1 MKKKIAI
8 LGSTGSIGKT
18 LINIIK
24 KDRNNFEIILL
35 AANKNY
41 KELFKQAKIFNVKN
55 IIIKDEK
62 SFRSFKNKNKN
73 KKIKIFKNFQNIDK
87 IFKGK
92 LDYTMSAISGID
104 GLYPTLKIIKKTKK
118 IAIANKESIICGWNL
133 INKELKK
140 NKTKFIPVDS
150 EHFSIWSLVKN
161 YNYKFIDKIYIT
173 ASGGPFL
180 KWPNKKLKKVT
191 PEKALKHPNWSM
203 GKKISIDSATMMNKV
218 FEVIETQR
226 IFNLEKSR
234 IKILIHDKSYIHAIV
249 QFKNGIKKILAHD
262 TNMKI
267 PIFNTLYDN
276 FNEIKILKSKNLDI
290 KKLNNLNLKILD
302 KKKFPLTKILKR
314 ISNKS
319 SLLDT
324 VLISAND
331 ELVNLFLKK
340 KISYIGLQ
348 KNLLHVFNLPEFTA
362 FRKKTPKNISEIN
375 KLNNYVRLKIKEL
388 CI

>member
-18 LINIIK
+18 LVNIIK
-24 KDRNNFEIILL
+24 KDKKNFEVVLL

-41 KELFKQAKIFNVKN
+41 KELFKQTKILNVQN

-62 SFRSFKNKNKN
+62 SFISFKKKNRN
-73 KKIKIFKNFQNIDK
+73 NALRIYQNFTKLDK

-104 GLYPTLKIIKKTKK
+104 GLDPTLKIIKKTKK

-133 INKELKK
+133 IDKELKK

-150 EHFSIWSLVKN
+150 EHFSIWSLVKY

-180 KWPNKKLKKVT
+180 KWPVSKIKKVS

-226 IFNLEKSR
+226 IFGLEKSK

-249 QFKNGIKKILAHD
+249 EFKNGLKKILAHD

-276 FNEIKILKSKNLDI
+276 LNEIKFLKSENLNI
-290 KKLNNLNLKILD
+290 KKLNNLNLKSLD
-302 KKKFPLTKILKR
+302 KKKFPLIKILNK
-314 ISNKS
+314 ISDKG
-319 SLLDT
+319 SLLET

-340 KISYIGLQ
+340 KISYSELQ
-348 KNLLHVFNLPEFTA
+348 KNLLKILDLPEFRV
-362 FRKKTPKNISEIN
+362 FRKKIPKNIQEIN

>member
-1 MKKKIAI
+1 
-8 LGSTGSIGKT
+8 
-18 LINIIK
+18 
-24 KDRNNFEIILL
+24 
-35 AANKNY
+35 
-41 KELFKQAKIFNVKN
+41 
-55 IIIKDEK
+55 
-62 SFRSFKNKNKN
+62 
-73 KKIKIFKNFQNIDK
+73 
-87 IFKGK
+87 
-92 LDYTMSAISGID
+92 MSAISGID
-104 GLYPTLKIIKKTKK
+104 GLDPTLKIIKKTKK

-133 INKELKK
+133 IDKELKK

-150 EHFSIWSLVKN
+150 EHFSIWSLVKD

-180 KWPNKKLKKVT
+180 KWPISKIKKVS

-226 IFNLEKSR
+226 IFDLEKSK

-249 QFKNGIKKILAHD
+249 QFKNGLKKILAHD

-267 PIFNTLYDN
+267 PIFNTLYEN
-276 FNEIKILKSKNLDI
+276 LNEKKFLKSRNLDI
-290 KKLNNLNLKILD
+290 NKLNNLDLKSLD
-302 KKKFPLTKILKR
+302 KKKFPLIKVLDKM
-314 ISNKS
+314 SNKS
-319 SLLDT
+319 SLLET

-340 KISYIGLQ
+340 RISYVGLQ
-348 KNLLHVFNLPEFTA
+348 KNLLRILNLPEFRA
-362 FRKKTPKNISEIN
+362 FRKKIPKNINEIN

>member
-1 MKKKIAI
+1 MKKKNIVI
-8 LGSTGSIGKT
+8 LGSTGSIGKQT
-18 LINIIK
+18 LEVIK
-24 KDRNNFEIILL
+24 KKKNNFNIILL
-35 AANKNY
+35 STNSNI
-41 KELFKQAKIFNVKN
+41 KEISKQIRIFRPKS
-55 IIIKDEK
+55 IIITNKK
-62 SFRSFKNKNKN
+62 KFTFFKNKN
-73 KKIKIFKNFQNIDK
+73 KKIKIFNDYSCFRK
-87 IFKGK
+87 IFSKK
-92 LDYTMSAISGID
+92 VDYVMSSIAGFN
-104 GLYPTLKIIKKTKK
+104 GLQPTIEIIKHTKLL
-118 IAIANKESIICGWNL
+118 AIANKESIICGWNL
-133 INKELKK
+133 IKSELKK

-161 YNYKFIDKIYIT
+161 HDYKFIDRIYIT

-180 KWPNKKLKKVT
+180 KWPLNKIKKVT

-226 IFNLEKSR
+226 IFNLEKSK

-249 QFKNGIKKILAHD
+249 QFKNGLKKILAHD

-267 PIFNTLYDN
+267 PIFNTLYDSK
-276 FNEIKILKSKNLDI
+276 NETKFLKSRNLDI
-290 KKLNNLNLKILD
+290 NKLNNLNLKSLD
-302 KKKFPLTKILKR
+302 KKKFPLIKILDKM
-314 ISNKS
+314 SNKS
-319 SLLDT
+319 SLLET

-340 KISYIGLQ
+340 RISYVGLQ
-348 KNLLHVFNLPEFTA
+348 KNLLRILNLPEFRA
-362 FRKKTPKNISEIN
+362 FRKKIPKNINEIN

>member
-8 LGSTGSIGKT
+8 FGSTGSIGKR
-18 LINIIK
+18 LIDILK
-24 KDRNNFEIILL
+24 KDKKNFEIVLL
-35 AANKNY
+35 SADENY
-41 KELFKQAKIFNVKN
+41 KELFKQAKLFKVKN
-55 IIIKDEK
+55 LIISNEN
-62 SFRSFKNKNKN
+62 SFNKVKTHKFS
-73 KKIKIFKNFQNIDK
+73 KKINIYNNFNNLRKIFKK
-87 IFKGK
+87 KV
-92 LDYTMSAISGID
+92 DYTMSSISGIQ
-104 GLYPTLKIIKKTKK
+104 GLKPTIEIIKFTNK
-118 IAIANKESIICGWNL
+118 IAIANKEAIICGWDL
-133 INKELKK
+133 IQKELKK

-150 EHFSIWSLVKN
+150 EHFSIWSLVKD
-161 YNYKFIDKIYIT
+161 YDYKFIDKIYIT

-180 KWPNKKLKKVT
+180 KWPLSKIKKVT

-226 IFNLEKSR
+226 IFNLEKSK

-249 QFKNGIKKILAHD
+249 QFKNGLKKILAHD

-267 PIFNTLYDN
+267 PIFNTLYDSK
-276 FNEIKILKSKNLDI
+276 NETKFLKSRNLDI
-290 KKLNNLNLKILD
+290 NKLNNLNLKSLD
-302 KKKFPLTKILKR
+302 KKKFPLIKILDKM
-314 ISNKS
+314 SNKA
-319 SLLDT
+319 SLLET

-340 KISYIGLQ
+340 KISYVELQ
-348 KNLLHVFNLPEFTA
+348 KNLIRILNLPEFRA
-362 FRKKTPKNISEIN
+362 FRKKIPKNINEIN

>member
-1 MKKKIAI
+1 
-8 LGSTGSIGKT
+8 
-18 LINIIK
+18 
-24 KDRNNFEIILL
+24 
-35 AANKNY
+35 
-41 KELFKQAKIFNVKN
+41 
-55 IIIKDEK
+55 
-62 SFRSFKNKNKN
+62 
-73 KKIKIFKNFQNIDK
+73 
-87 IFKGK
+87 
-92 LDYTMSAISGID
+92 MSAISGID
-104 GLYPTLKIIKKTKK
+104 GLDPTLKIIKKTKK

-133 INKELKK
+133 IDKELKK

-150 EHFSIWSLVKN
+150 EHFSIWSLVKDCN
-161 YNYKFIDKIYIT
+161 YRFIDKIYIT

-180 KWPNKKLKKVT
+180 KWPISKIKKVT

-226 IFNLEKSR
+226 IFDLEKSR
-234 IKILIHDKSYIHAIV
+234 IEILIHDKSYIHAIV
-249 QFKNGIKKILAHD
+249 EFKNGLKKILAHD

-276 FNEIKILKSKNLDI
+276 INELKFLKSENLNI
-290 KKLNNLNLKILD
+290 NKLNNLDLKSLD
-302 KKKFPLTKILKR
+302 KKKFPLIKILNK

-319 SLLDT
+319 SLLET

-340 KISYIGLQ
+340 KISYAGLQ
-348 KNLLHVFNLPEFTA
+348 KNLLKILDLPEFKV
-362 FRKKTPKNISEIN
+362 FRKKIPKNINEIN

>member
-1 MKKKIAI
+1 MKKRIAI

-24 KDRNNFEIILL
+24 KDKKSFEIILL

-41 KELFKQAKIFNVKN
+41 KELFKQIKILNVKN

-62 SFRSFKNKNKN
+62 SFISFKKKNKNN
-73 KKIKIFKNFQNIDK
+73 KIRIFQNFTNLNK

-104 GLYPTLKIIKKTKK
+104 GLDPTLRIIKKTKK
-118 IAIANKESIICGWNL
+118 IAIANKESIICGWDL

-150 EHFSIWSLVKN
+150 EHFSIWSLVKD
-161 YNYKFIDKIYIT
+161 YNHKFINKIYIT

-180 KWPNKKLKKVT
+180 NWPISKIKKVT
-191 PEKALKHPNWSM
+191 PKKALQHPNWSM

-226 IFNLEKSR
+226 IFDLEKSR

-249 QFKNGIKKILAHD
+249 EFKNGLKKILAHD

-276 FNEIKILKSKNLDI
+276 INEIKFLKSKNLDI
-290 KKLNNLNLKILD
+290 NKLNNLDLKSLD
-302 KKKFPLTKILKR
+302 KKKFPLIKILNR

-319 SLLDT
+319 SLLET

-340 KISYIGLQ
+340 QISYAELQ
-348 KNLLHVFNLPEFTA
+348 KNLLRILDLPEFKV
-362 FRKKTPKNISEIN
+362 FRKKRPKNINEIN
-375 KLNNYVRLKIKEL
+375 KLNNYVRLKIREL

>member
-18 LINIIK
+18 LINIINKDK
-24 KDRNNFEIILL
+24 KSFEVVLL
-35 AANKNY
+35 AANTNY
-41 KELFKQAKIFNVKN
+41 KELFKQVKIFNVKN

-62 SFRSFKNKNKN
+62 GFQFLKRKNKNN
-73 KKIKIFKNFQNIDK
+73 KIKIYKDFSNLEK
-87 IFKGK
+87 ILKSK
-92 LDYTMSAISGID
+92 LDYTMSAISGLD
-104 GLYPTLKIIKKTKK
+104 GLEPTLKIIKKTKK

-140 NKTKFIPVDS
+140 NNTKFVPVDS

-161 YNYKFIDKIYIT
+161 YDYKLIDKIYIT

-180 KWPNKKLKKVT
+180 KWPISKIKKVT

-226 IFNLEKSR
+226 IFNLDKSK
-234 IKILIHDKSYIHAIV
+234 IQILIHDRSYIHAIV
-249 QFKNGIKKILAHD
+249 QFKNGLKKILAHD

-267 PIFNTLYDN
+267 PIFNTLYENTTENRFLRSDKLN
-276 FNEIKILKSKNLDI
+276 IKI
-290 KKLNNLNLKILD
+290 LNNLNLKKLD
-302 KKKFPLTKILKR
+302 EKKFPLTKILDE

-319 SLLDT
+319 SLFET
-324 VLISAND
+324 ILISAND

-340 KISYIGLQ
+340 KINYSELH
-348 KNLLHVFNLPEFTA
+348 KNLIRIINLAEFRV
-362 FRKKTPKNISEIN
+362 FRKKTPKNINEIN
-375 KLNNYVRLKIKEL
+375 RLNSYVRLKIREL

>member
-24 KDRNNFEIILL
+24 QDKKNFEIVLL
-35 AANKNY
+35 SADENY
-41 KELFKQAKIFNVKN
+41 KELLKQAKFFKVKN
-55 IIIKDEK
+55 LIITNEN
-62 SFRSFKNKNKN
+62 SFNKVKRHKFS
-73 KKIKIFKNFQNIDK
+73 KKINIYNNFNNLRKIFKK
-87 IFKGK
+87 KV
-92 LDYTMSAISGID
+92 DYTMSSISGIQ
-104 GLYPTLKIIKKTKK
+104 GLKPTIEIIKFTNK
-118 IAIANKESIICGWNL
+118 IAIANKEAIICGWDL
-133 INKELKK
+133 IQKELKK

-161 YNYKFIDKIYIT
+161 YDYKFIDKIYIT

-180 KWPNKKLKKVT
+180 KWPLNKIKKVT

-226 IFNLEKSR
+226 IFNLEKSK

-249 QFKNGIKKILAHD
+249 QFKNGLKKILAHD

-267 PIFNTLYDN
+267 PIFNTLYDSK
-276 FNEIKILKSKNLDI
+276 NETKFLKSRNLDI
-290 KKLNNLNLKILD
+290 NKLNNLNLKSLD
-302 KKKFPLTKILKR
+302 GNKFPLIKVLDKM
-314 ISNKS
+314 SNKA
-319 SLLDT
+319 SLLET

-340 KISYIGLQ
+340 RISYVGLQ
-348 KNLLHVFNLPEFTA
+348 KNLLRILNLPEFRA
-362 FRKKTPKNISEIN
+362 FRKKIPKNINEIN